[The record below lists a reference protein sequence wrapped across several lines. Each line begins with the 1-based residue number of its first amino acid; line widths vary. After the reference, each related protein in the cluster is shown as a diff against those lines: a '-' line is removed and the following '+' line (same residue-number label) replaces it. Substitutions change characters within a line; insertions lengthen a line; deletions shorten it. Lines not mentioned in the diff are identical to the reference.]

1 MSIFGKGNVDTLGSV
16 LGGHNTGVLTI
27 HTQQGFMNEARKRS
41 YFIINKWRYVQVMGA
56 TRHKHRVFQH
66 KGLAYEEFTEVAY
79 LIMRHLTAVKLSLY
93 YIHNY
98 V

>member
-1 MSIFGKGNVDTLGSV
+1 MDTLGPV
-16 LGGHNTGVLTI
+16 LGGHKTGVLTS

-41 YFIINKWRYVQVMGA
+41 SFINKMAICPGKGRRLD
-56 TRHKHRVFQH
+56 TSIVFASKRGWH
-66 KGLAYEEFTEVAY
+66 NEEFTEVAY
-79 LIMRHLTAVKLSLY
+79 LIMRHLTASLY

>member
-1 MSIFGKGNVDTLGSV
+1 MSIFGKGNMDTLGSV

-41 YFIINKWRYVQVMGA
+41 SFIIKWRYVQVRGA
-56 TRHKHRVFQH
+56 TRHKHCVCQH

-79 LIMRHLTAVKLSLY
+79 LIMRHFTAVKLSLY